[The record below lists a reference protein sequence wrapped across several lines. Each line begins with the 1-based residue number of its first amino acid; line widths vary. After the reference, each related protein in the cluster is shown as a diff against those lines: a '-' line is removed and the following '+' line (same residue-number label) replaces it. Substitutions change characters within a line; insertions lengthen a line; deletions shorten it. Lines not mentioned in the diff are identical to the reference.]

1 MKVKQTAPTKKVAPP
16 KHDAS
21 THSVSLTTNPAAPK
35 VGRETTVNISVKDA
49 AGAAVTKFADLHTK
63 PMHLIAISE
72 DLSDFQHVHPAVS
85 GQGSFDA
92 KLTFKKD
99 AHYRLWTEV
108 KPQGANK
115 ELLQVYDVSTAGA
128 VSSPARLVVDSD
140 KPKIIGDAH
149 ATLAGAD
156 NLVANKRATL
166 TLALGDHA
174 SGRPLDLEP
183 LLGAGGHAIVVSAD
197 RGHFSHE
204 HGSVVA
210 ANTPA
215 PPAGGHGGHGGHG
228 GGGGGATVR
237 GSNVAF
243 DVTFPAPGRYR
254 VFFQTQARG
263 EVITVPYT
271 VDVR

>member
-1 MKVKQTAPTKKVAPP
+1 MKVKQAAPTKKVGP

-21 THSVSLTTNPAAPK
+21 KHSVSLTTNPAAPK
-35 VGRETTVNISVKDA
+35 VGRETTVNISVQDA

-63 PMHLIAISE
+63 PMHLIAVSE
-72 DLSDFQHVHPAVS
+72 DLSEFHHVHPALS

-108 KPQGANK
+108 KPQGASK
-115 ELLQVYDVSTAGA
+115 ELLQIDDVSTASA
-128 VSSPARLVVDSD
+128 VSSPARLVVDAD
-140 KPKIIGDAH
+140 KPKIIGGAH
-149 ATLAGAD
+149 ATLSGAD

-174 SGRPLDLEP
+174 SGRPLDLEA

-197 RGHFSHE
+197 REHFSHE
-204 HGSVVA
+204 HGSIVT

-228 GGGGGATVR
+228 GGGGAAVR